1 MTGRAATTI
10 AGEAPLRVSRV
21 RVLAAVGTAS
31 LLARMSPQRIQ
42 QALRLACRGA
52 VPATVAQAM
61 KARQTVMAAS
71 ARCAGENCLTRS
83 LATVLLCRMSGI
95 WPDWCTGVR
104 INPFRAHA
112 WVQVA
117 GQPIGELYP
126 PGYFRPLLTITAPT
140 SADPDRSPAEA
151 GPTAPG

>member
-1 MTGRAATTI
+1 MTARAATTI
-10 AGEAPLRVSRV
+10 AGDAPLRVGRV
-21 RVLAAVGTAS
+21 RVLVAVGAAS
-31 LLARMSPQRIQ
+31 LLARMSPRHIQ
-42 QALRLACRGA
+42 QVLRLACRGA
-52 VPATVAQAM
+52 VPATAAQAM

-83 LATVLLCRMSGI
+83 LATVLLSRMSGV

-112 WVQVA
+112 WVQIA
-117 GQPIGELYP
+117 GQPIGEPYP
-126 PGYFRPLLTITAPT
+126 AGYFRPLLTITAAA
-140 SADPDRSPAEA
+140 SAASDPPPSEA

>member
-1 MTGRAATTI
+1 M
-10 AGEAPLRVSRV
+10 
-21 RVLAAVGTAS
+21 LAAVGAAS

-42 QALRLACRGA
+42 RALRLACHGA

-61 KARQTVMAAS
+61 KARQTVTTAS

-117 GQPIGELYP
+117 GQPIGEPYP
-126 PGYFRPLLTITAPT
+126 PGYFRPVLTITVPT
-140 SADPDRSPAEA
+140 GATSDRSPAEA